1 MHWAVDSRGRI
12 PPRAEGD
19 LVADAPSPRPLA
31 HAAIDGRARFF
42 RFRHSLGLRGGSRA
56 GGVGGERGR
65 AVRKSNE
72 RMPRA
77 SHVSRDVEVTFA
89 GSESARSRP
98 RRGRFEPPRGPK
110 RAGGTLSGR
119 ARDRRG
125 RKPRVRPS
133 LRAETRARREGGH
146 ARHRRR
152 RSRRSRA
159 DCCFPG
165 ARPCLRRARPCSA
178 RRVPMRRARVRVSGE
193 SGCARPRLRARV
205 WLSREP
211 RGARGRNAPRPM
223 RREKRNKKAHE
234 TDDRGVRGSARDE
247 QTPKARSARPDAR
260 DRAFCG
266 QKTRRE
272 RANCATAERDWSRE
286 DGQNSHPCV
295 QKKHTKTRQTQKQ
308 TVVS

>member
-133 LRAETRARREGGH
+133 LRAETRARREGG
-146 ARHRRR
+146 
-152 RSRRSRA
+152 SRTSSSSSLSSFEGGLL
-159 DCCFPG
+159 FPG
-165 ARPCLRRARPCSA
+165 GATLPSTSAAMFSAPCAEATRACPSERRERVRASTPPCARLALARAARRARTERAEADATRKSGVKKRT
-178 RRVPMRRARVRVSGE
+178 RR
-193 SGCARPRLRARV
+193 
-205 WLSREP
+205 
-211 RGARGRNAPRPM
+211 
-223 RREKRNKKAHE
+223 
-234 TDDRGVRGSARDE
+234 TRGVRGKCARRTNPESAVCAPRV
-247 QTPKARSARPDAR
+247 ARPSLLRSKNSTRAGKLCNRRAR
-260 DRAFCG
+260 LVESG
-266 QKTRRE
+266 G
-272 RANCATAERDWSRE
+272 AEFPAVW
-286 DGQNSHPCV
+286 
-295 QKKHTKTRQTQKQ
+295 
-308 TVVS
+308 